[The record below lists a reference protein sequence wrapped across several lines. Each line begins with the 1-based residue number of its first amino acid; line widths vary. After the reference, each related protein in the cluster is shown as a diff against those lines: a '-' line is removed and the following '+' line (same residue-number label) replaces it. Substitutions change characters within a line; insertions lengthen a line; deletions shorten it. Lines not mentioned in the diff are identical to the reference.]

1 MIVPALGERFDL
13 ARTAERL
20 DGLLVTG
27 SPSNIEPFHY
37 GAEPAAPDILH
48 DAARDATTL
57 PLLREALRQSVPV
70 FAICRG
76 IQELNVAMGGSLHQ
90 FLHQVE
96 GKRDHRS
103 DKTKQPGERAGPVHF
118 VTLTPGGVL
127 QIGRASCRER
137 VWQ

>member
-1 MIVPALGERFDL
+1 MRSRSSSTMRSAVFLPMPGMRMSAVTSPACTRR
-13 ARTAERL
+13 ANSST
-20 DGLLVTG
+20 
-27 SPSNIEPFHY
+27 P
-37 GAEPAAPDILH
+37 APDILH